1 MYKYYPLTKN
11 ITIIG
16 SIRYVVGWIIMVSLL
31 GSCHLNKINPSEK
44 IAYLG
49 PPASFTHSAAGKKFP
64 SQTLVFQNSIEE
76 CFISVRSGIAE
87 KAVVPLK
94 NSIGGIVVPTEKA
107 LIAFPDIMIEDS
119 LELPISQNLMVVP
132 GTVAIKKIYS
142 HPQAL
147 RQSRR
152 LIDSLYP
159 AIPRIEYS
167 STSAAA
173 KWVSEHP
180 EEKAA
185 AIANTEAARLYK
197 LKVINTDIQDDKNN
211 RTMFIII
218 SKKNKELH

>member
-1 MYKYYPLTKN
+1 M
-11 ITIIG
+11 
-16 SIRYVVGWIIMVSLL
+16 
-31 GSCHLNKINPSEK
+31 
-44 IAYLG
+44 
-49 PPASFTHSAAGKKFP
+49 
-64 SQTLVFQNSIEE
+64 
-76 CFISVRSGIAE
+76 
-87 KAVVPLK
+87 
-94 NSIGGIVVPTEKA
+94 
-107 LIAFPDIMIEDS
+107 
-119 LELPISQNLMVVP
+119 
-132 GTVAIKKIYS
+132 YS